1 MGNGHLGTHGE
12 HAAKHVEEEQR
23 LDTGDVIPQHRMGVA
38 KIVLEN
44 RKNQYDA
51 TKSSVLRV
59 RFDAFYASNLIQ
71 SIITF
76 V

>member
-23 LDTGDVIPQHRMGVA
+23 LDTGDVIPHHRMAVA

-51 TKSSVLRV
+51 TKSSALRV
-59 RFDAFYASNLIQ
+59 RYDAFYASNLIQ
-71 SIITF
+71 SIK
-76 V
+76 